1 MSTPQEFYEKLAT
14 AVNDLDEEQTAALAH
29 EAVEKGYDAWETIEQ
44 GLVAGVDRAG
54 KLFDEE
60 VYFIPELLIAA
71 DAMYAGLDILK
82 PHVKRSGDDHK
93 AKVVIGVIQGDT
105 HDIGKNLVRLMLD
118 VGGFE
123 VIDLGRDVP
132 PQTFVD
138 RAKEVGADIIAIGTL
153 MTTTMEGMAE
163 VIRILNQEGVRDEF
177 IVIIGG
183 APISQS
189 YADKIGADGY
199 GVKASHAVS
208 LAKQL
213 LEKRK
218 EVAA

>member
-1 MSTPQEFYEKLAT
+1 MSTQQEFYEKLAS
-14 AVNDLDEEQTAALAH
+14 AVNDLDEDQTAALAH

-82 PHVKRSGDDHK
+82 PHVKRSGEDHK

-132 PQTFVD
+132 PRTFVD
-138 RAKEVGADIIAIGTL
+138 RAKEVGADVIAIGTL

-163 VIRILNQEGVRDEF
+163 VIRILNEEGVRDEF

-199 GVKASHAVS
+199 GAKASHAVY